1 MSQFLMEIKM
11 IILWMSEFIDIPIK
25 CKNDLSVSFI
35 LPKFNC
41 SNLKWHSVVCL
52 APKCLYVCLTM
63 YALDELMAGVLG
75 DLLLDLEQG
84 ITQLL
89 GSLRWYLAA
98 LG

>member
-1 MSQFLMEIKM
+1 
-11 IILWMSEFIDIPIK
+11 MSEFIDILIK

-35 LPKFNC
+35 LPKCNC
-41 SNLKWHSVVCL
+41 SNLKWLSVVCL